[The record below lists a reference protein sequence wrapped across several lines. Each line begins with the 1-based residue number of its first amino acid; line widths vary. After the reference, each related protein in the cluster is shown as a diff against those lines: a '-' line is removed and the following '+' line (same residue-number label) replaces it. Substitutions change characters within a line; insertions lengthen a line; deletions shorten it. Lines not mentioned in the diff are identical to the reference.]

1 MLITLLRAQKVF
13 EFLSSYIVFLFLEL
27 LEKKRKDVKKLQ
39 GKGILSKTLKIFIY
53 RYSYTSTLHA
63 LRICPLESKYLHLRT
78 AGERRTKLI
87 RLVGIT
93 VFYYKLTT
101 G

>member
-1 MLITLLRAQKVF
+1 MHNLLRAQNIF
-13 EFLSSYIVFLFLEL
+13 EFLSL
-27 LEKKRKDVKKLQ
+27 LHLSNCWEKEEIIKKLQ
-39 GKGILSKTLKIFIY
+39 RKSFVKNIENIY

-63 LRICPLESKYLHLRT
+63 LWICPLESKYLHLRA

-93 VFYYKLTT
+93 FFLS
-101 G
+101 